1 MNGWFTGG
9 HLRSTSKLGRLTR
22 RGYMGAK
29 LSASIGI
36 AVVVFSS
43 VSAGQ
48 RKRIEK
54 HPELCQVKTVTV
66 EDSSPGP
73 DGMKFAGGEVKAQ
86 LHKRTWLRLADSGG
100 KADAVMEVFE
110 TDEAVTA
117 DWHYAERRTAI
128 SVTLK
133 PQKSD
138 EVGTWRGSAPWG
150 EICTDTGGC
159 HYWGRKDAVREILE
173 SLQHEAGCK
182 KK

>member
-1 MNGWFTGG
+1 MNSNVPAT
-9 HLRSTSKLGRLTR
+9 
-22 RGYMGAK
+22 MGIAFLLLCS
-29 LSASIGI
+29 LSADPRER
-36 AVVVFSS
+36 A
-43 VSAGQ
+43 
-48 RKRIEK
+48 EK

-66 EDSSPGP
+66 EDTSPGP
-73 DGMKFAGGEVKAQ
+73 AGMKFAGDEVKAQ
-86 LHKRTWLRLADSGG
+86 LHKRTWLRVADSGRE
-100 KADAVMEVFE
+100 ADAVMEVFE
-110 TDEAVTA
+110 TDGAVTV
-117 DWHYAERRTAI
+117 DWHYAERRTVI

-159 HYWGRKDAVREILE
+159 HYWGRKDAVRQILD